1 MVQDVRD
8 VYFYVSF
15 AIKRNYD
22 ESSPFCIYK
31 YGSIPQNEPE
41 EEPEEVQD
49 QSKYIHVMTDR
60 NTVICTPV
68 RYQTAWADQL

>member
-22 ESSPFCIYK
+22 ESSPFCTYK
-31 YGSIPQNEPE
+31 YGNTPHDEPK
-41 EEPEEVQD
+41 EVQD
-49 QSKYIHVMTDR
+49 QTKYIHVMTDR
-60 NTVICTPV
+60 STVICTPV